1 MAASR
6 KTDCLEKAEAPRP
19 PKANQLEPDY
29 PSFSIVVPTYER
41 RNSVCDAVRS
51 LFALTYPGPLEIIV
65 VVDGSADGTAAALA
79 ELNCPFPMR
88 VVEQANGGAGSA
100 RNRGAAEAY
109 GDILLFID
117 DDMICEADLLEQ
129 HAKMYREGA
138 DAAIGDTPTHP
149 ESAPGFLSESVRRWI
164 ENEQVRS
171 PISHWDVFSGQ
182 LSVRRSVFEAVGGF
196 DEHYTRGSA
205 FANEDADLGVRLL
218 SNFSVRYNPLAITR
232 QKYAVTPREYMV
244 RAKKAVE
251 ADLHFLAKH
260 PQFSRELLEARGM
273 GRPLTRFVY
282 IPLSRIPILSKA
294 LSAAI
299 VWIAETALRTP
310 FRSNRLLARCF
321 SGSRSVSYWTEL
333 RSRTQTPGTERLL
346 TLCYHAIRDQSSD
359 PVLSPYGVPPE
370 TFARQLD
377 FLSRAGFSFVTP
389 DVAANFL
396 RFGAP
401 LPKKAVLLT
410 FDDGYEE
417 LFQLARDVLYP
428 RKIQAVAFAVTG
440 IESTTNEWD
449 QAYGAGRLALLTRP
463 QLRELA
469 ALGVEIGSHSRT
481 HREMPLLDEL
491 ELKEEA
497 ASSADDLVAAG
508 VPRPRFFAYP
518 FAAADERTRRATQ
531 DSGYLAAFGCRTGY
545 VRFAS
550 DRFELP
556 RVTIFACDRGWRF
569 ALKVSAPL
577 LFQRLAALH
586 EALRTRIRHIGKRA
600 GGRQ

>member
-6 KTDCLEKAEAPRP
+6 KTDCLEKAKAPALPRV
-19 PKANQLEPDY
+19 NQLEPYY

-41 RNSVCDAVRS
+41 RDRVCDALRS
-51 LFALTYPGPLEIIV
+51 LFHLTYPGPVEIIV
-65 VVDGSADGTAAALA
+65 VVDGSTDGTAAALA
-79 ELNCPFPMR
+79 QLKCPFPMR

-100 RNRGAAEAY
+100 RNRGAAEAH
-109 GDILLFID
+109 GDILFFID

-129 HAKMYREGA
+129 HARMYEEGA

-196 DEHYTRGSA
+196 DEHYTRGTA

-218 SNFSVRYNPLAITR
+218 SNFSVRYNPLAVTR
-232 QKYAVTPREYMV
+232 QKYAVTPREYMA

-260 PQFSRELLEARGM
+260 PQFSRELLGARGM
-273 GRPLTRFVY
+273 GRPLTRFIYV
-282 IPLSRIPILSKA
+282 PLSRIPLLSRA
-294 LSAAI
+294 LSATI
-299 VWIAETALRTP
+299 VWVAETALRTP

-321 SGSRSVSYWTEL
+321 SGSRAVNYWTEL
-333 RSRTQTPGTERLL
+333 GSRRQMPGTERFL

-359 PVLSPYGVPPE
+359 PILSPYGVPAE
-370 TFARQLD
+370 AFVRQLD
-377 FLSRAGFSFVTP
+377 FLSKAGFSFVTP
-389 DVAANFL
+389 DAAADFL
-396 RFGAP
+396 RFGTP

-417 LFQLARDVLYP
+417 LLQLARDVLYP
-428 RKIQAVAFAVTG
+428 RRIQAIAFAVTG
-440 IESTTNEWD
+440 IESATNEWD
-449 QAYGAGRLALLTRP
+449 QACGAGRLALLTGS

-469 ALGVEIGSHSRT
+469 SLGIEIGSHSRT
-481 HREMPLLDEL
+481 HREMPLLGEF

-497 ASSADDLVAAG
+497 ASSADDLAAAG
-508 VPRPRFFAYP
+508 LPRPRFFAYP
-518 FAAADERTRRATQ
+518 FAANDERTRRAARE
-531 DSGYLAAFGCRTGY
+531 SGYLAAFGCRTGY
-545 VRFAS
+545 VGS
-550 DRFELP
+550 DSERFELP
-556 RVTIFACDRGWRF
+556 RVTIFAYDQGWRF
-569 ALKVSAPL
+569 RLKVSAPL
-577 LFQRLAALH
+577 AFQKLAALQ
-586 EALRTRIRHIGKRA
+586 EALRTKLRQIGMKQ
-600 GGRQ
+600 GVHQ